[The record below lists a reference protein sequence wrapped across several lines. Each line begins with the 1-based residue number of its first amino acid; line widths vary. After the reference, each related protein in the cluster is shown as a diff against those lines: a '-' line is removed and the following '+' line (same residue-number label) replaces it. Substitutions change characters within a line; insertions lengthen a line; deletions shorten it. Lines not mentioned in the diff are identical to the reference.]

1 MNIVYY
7 SLLFVAGLALGSF
20 ANVLILRYNPD
31 RNVFS
36 TPSLSGRS
44 HCMRCRRTLRWYEL
58 LPVMSFVVQR
68 GKCRSC
74 SANLTLQYP
83 LVELAGGAILSGVPY
98 FLNNFYGVASIN
110 FFALLAPYWYY
121 GIVAGWIAIFFIL
134 LLITV
139 IDLRH
144 YLIPNE
150 LNLLIGLIGAANA
163 ATMALH
169 PQGLLFQFR
178 DSFLQQYVLLLSP
191 FQNIIANHALGA
203 VVGFGFF
210 LALSLATRG
219 RGIGFGDVKLALAA
233 GLALGWPDVGLTIM
247 LSFVLGGI
255 ISVGLMIF
263 NKSHMRDKVPFAPFF
278 TLGFTLTF
286 FFGHALMSA
295 YFGMFHL

>member
-20 ANVLILRYNPD
+20 ANVLILRYDPD

-36 TPSLSGRS
+36 GPSLSGRS
-44 HCMRCRRTLRWYEL
+44 GCMQCRRTLQWYEL
-58 LPVMSFVVQR
+58 IPVFSFLVQR

-74 SANLTLQYP
+74 GIALTVQYP
-83 LVELAGGAILSGVPY
+83 LVELAGGAITAAVPY
-98 FLNNFYGVASIN
+98 FLNGFYGVASVN

-121 GIVAGWIAIFFIL
+121 IVVAGWVAIFFIL

-150 LNLLIGLIGAANA
+150 LNLLLGAIGAVNA
-163 ATMALH
+163 GIMAFN

-191 FQNIIANHALGA
+191 FQNILANHALGA
-203 VVGFGFF
+203 AAGFAFF
-210 LALSLATRG
+210 LMLSLVTRG

-255 ISVGLMIF
+255 ISVGLMLF

-278 TLGFTLTF
+278 TLGFALTF
-286 FFGHALMSA
+286 FFGHALLSA